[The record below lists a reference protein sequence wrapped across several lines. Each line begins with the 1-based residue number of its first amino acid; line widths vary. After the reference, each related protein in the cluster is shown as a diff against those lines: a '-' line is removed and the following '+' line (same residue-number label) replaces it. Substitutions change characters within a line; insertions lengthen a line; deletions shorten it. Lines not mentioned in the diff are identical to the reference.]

1 MVILTRVLQIIQVDY
16 DHCKSNP
23 CHNDAQCLNMA
34 DDYYCHCAENWQD
47 KNCSTPKIKCTVP
60 PCDSMFDSDIQTSI
74 LKFCNSNFIS
84 WLIFLFLV
92 FSVEDNCLMVMP
104 ADLINMNSLND
115 TLLRVSSTYSLHSNA
130 GGLSAAICNNHGR
143 CTMRSDGDFKCLCD
157 AGYTGRYCQDSE
169 SYLLFSCFAWYFD
182 DVWGRSLLLK
192 LNNSSY
198 LLKFQVKNSIKV
210 PIIRFLWV
218 FQYFDIGTYVMKR
231 HPLLFGEV

>member
-1 MVILTRVLQIIQVDY
+1 
-16 DHCKSNP
+16 
-23 CHNDAQCLNMA
+23 
-34 DDYYCHCAENWQD
+34 
-47 KNCSTPKIKCTVP
+47 
-60 PCDSMFDSDIQTSI
+60 
-74 LKFCNSNFIS
+74 
-84 WLIFLFLV
+84 
-92 FSVEDNCLMVMP
+92 MVMP
-104 ADLINMNSLND
+104 ADLIKMNSLND

-130 GGLSAAICNNHGR
+130 AGLSAAICNNHGR

-198 LLKFQVKNSIKV
+198 LLKFQVKNNIKV

-231 HPLLFGEV
+231 HPLLFREV